1 MFDMFFVLAIIY
13 ITFISLGLPDSLFGV
28 AWPVMHSDLGLSVS
42 YASIISIVTGI
53 CSCLMSLIA
62 GGLIKKIGTSRLTFV
77 SVVLTAV
84 GLLGTRFSTNFW
96 MIITFAVLLGVGAG
110 AVDTALNYY
119 VSANYKAKHINWLH
133 CFWGVGV
140 VVSPLVMSPFLSV
153 GDWRGGYQTIAIM
166 QFAIAFIILCSLP
179 YWRKIEKRQAIL
191 APIAQEKSKEKI
203 SFFSVLKIK
212 GVKPSILVF
221 AFYCSMEFLM
231 MTWGASYLVKT
242 KFVGAA
248 LASNLMSLYYGGV
261 MLGRLISGFLTV
273 RLRDKQLIWFGV
285 LLSLVGIVVL
295 ALPIGIY
302 AVIGL
307 FLVGFGFGPIFP
319 SALHATSHR
328 FKSDV
333 STFLTGYQLAIGYG
347 VGFTMQLVFGYV
359 TPYIGFDSMPLW
371 MVASSMLLILTL
383 IRLDKDVAKCSP
395 NFLD

>member
-96 MIITFAVLLGVGAG
+96 MLITFAVLLGVGAG

-179 YWRKIEKRQAIL
+179 YWRKIEKRQ
-191 APIAQEKSKEKI
+191 
-203 SFFSVLKIK
+203 
-212 GVKPSILVF
+212 
-221 AFYCSMEFLM
+221 
-231 MTWGASYLVKT
+231 
-242 KFVGAA
+242 
-248 LASNLMSLYYGGV
+248 
-261 MLGRLISGFLTV
+261 
-273 RLRDKQLIWFGV
+273 
-285 LLSLVGIVVL
+285 
-295 ALPIGIY
+295 
-302 AVIGL
+302 
-307 FLVGFGFGPIFP
+307 
-319 SALHATSHR
+319 SH
-328 FKSDV
+328 F
-333 STFLTGYQLAIGYG
+333 
-347 VGFTMQLVFGYV
+347 
-359 TPYIGFDSMPLW
+359 
-371 MVASSMLLILTL
+371 
-383 IRLDKDVAKCSP
+383 
-395 NFLD
+395 